1 MHMKLDLKNNFVD
14 ELENIYRTHLI
25 YRTIVVCNDDVVEY
39 KKLLEDKEFS
49 VYVINTNSNIN
60 YDELD
65 YRILLIKSEIF
76 EDFLNNIISNKISNF
91 YTFIKFTY
99 ENDVIKEQIFK
110 KYYNNYEIMN
120 NII

>member
-1 MHMKLDLKNNFVD
+1 MKLDLKNNFVD

-25 YRTIVVCNDDVVEY
+25 YRTIVVCNDDVIEY

-49 VYVINTNSNIN
+49 VYVINTISNIN
-60 YDELD
+60 YDALD
-65 YRILLIKSEIF
+65 YRILLIKSELF
-76 EDFLNNIISNKISNF
+76 EEFLNNIISNNLNNF

-99 ENDVIKEQIFK
+99 ENDDIKNSISK
-110 KYYNNYEIMN
+110 KYYNNSDIIS

>member
-49 VYVINTNSNIN
+49 VYVINSNSNIN
-60 YDELD
+60 YDALD
-65 YRILLIKSEIF
+65 YRILLIKSELF
-76 EDFLNNIISNKISNF
+76 EDFLNNIISNKMSNF

>member
-1 MHMKLDLKNNFVD
+1 MKIDLKNNFVD

-25 YRTIVVCNDDVVEY
+25 YRTIVVCNDDVIEY
-39 KKLLEDKEFS
+39 KKLLEDNEFS
-49 VYVINTNSNIN
+49 VYVINTISNIN
-60 YDELD
+60 YDALD
-65 YRILLIKSEIF
+65 YRILLIKSELF
-76 EDFLNNIISNKISNF
+76 EDFLSNIISNKMSDF

-99 ENDVIKEQIFK
+99 ENDVIKEHISK